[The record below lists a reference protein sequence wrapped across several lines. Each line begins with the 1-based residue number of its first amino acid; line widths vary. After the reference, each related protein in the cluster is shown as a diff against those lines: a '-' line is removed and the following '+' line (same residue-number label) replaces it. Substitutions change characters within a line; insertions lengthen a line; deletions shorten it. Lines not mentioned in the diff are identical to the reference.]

1 MAATASIRDLRNNF
15 PRVRKLVEEEG
26 EVVVT
31 DQGAPKYRLTRYG
44 PSDRPTAPPPKDY
57 LKRLRRYQSG
67 PISATAAKTLHDANR
82 GER

>member
-15 PRVRKLVEEEG
+15 PRVKKLVEEEC

-31 DQGAPKYRLTRYG
+31 DQGTTKYRLTRYQ
-44 PSDRPTAPPPKDY
+44 PSGRRTPPPKDY
-57 LKRLRRYQSG
+57 LKRLCRYQTR
-67 PISATAAKTLHDANR
+67 PISATAAKALHDANR